1 MRILITAIGR
11 GRNRPETA
19 LYEFYAGR
27 INRWPVTLREQD
39 LRRPVAAAKRR
50 SAEAELLCR
59 PIAAGATLIAL
70 SENGQ
75 SLDSHGFAAR
85 LGRWEDAGTSDLAFV
100 IGGADG
106 LDEGLL
112 HRATLV
118 LSLGA
123 LTWPHLL
130 ARALLAEQLYRAQQ
144 ILSGHPYHRA

>member
-19 LYEFYAGR
+19 LFEFYAR
-27 INRWPVTLREQD
+27 RVNRWPVTLREQE
-39 LRRPVAAAKRR
+39 LRRPVSAAQQRA
-50 SAEAELLCR
+50 AEASLLTR
-59 PIAAGATLIAL
+59 PIATNATLVAL
-70 SENGQ
+70 SETGQ
-75 SLDSHGFAAR
+75 SLDSADFAAR
-85 LGRWEDAGTSDLAFV
+85 MGRWEDAGVGDLAFV

-106 LDEGLL
+106 LDEALAR
-112 HRATLV
+112 RAGLV